1 MKILRNKIAF
11 LAFLVISLML
21 VFSISSVLAQEM
33 VTATAEVATEAV
45 EPDVPI
51 NELLSKI
58 GQVISDW
65 RTLGLLAGLIVLI
78 SLGIMVLRVKKLNE
92 YLESKNIKWLK
103 TYIAAGLGG
112 LLTALTTYQ
121 TGAGLSQSII
131 AGVIFGLASVGGHQA
146 ITKSNKPK

>member
-65 RTLGLLAGLIVLI
+65 RTLGLLAGLIALI

>member
-11 LAFLVISLML
+11 LAFLVTSLML

-65 RTLGLLAGLIVLI
+65 RTLGLLAGLIALI